1 MEAPDI
7 VKKAAKSLIDRYG
20 GTLNYLGEYEG
31 ADAFVFQPN
40 EELVIGYPHVYLFKQ
55 ETVEEI
61 TEEPALYIIDL
72 LAKDVDEI

>member
-1 MEAPDI
+1 MKIPDS
-7 VKKAAKSLIDRYG
+7 VKNVAKTLIDRYG

-40 EELVIGYPHVYLFKQ
+40 EELVIGYPHVYLFK
-55 ETVEEI
+55 EGKVEEI

-72 LAKDVDEI
+72 LVKDVDEI